1 MKAVL
6 CLIVA
11 LGYLAYTAFA
21 MPTNNDKEDDIGL
34 DIDPI
39 LLIQFLGATEPRLAL
54 KVLEKMLEISHVQNP
69 SGQSSKGISLKV
81 DRNLFLAFLEATNPQ
96 LALKALPKILGKNNI
111 HLMRRDLFNEHEMF
125 NSHHDE
131 HSKEKI
137 FRLY

>member
-21 MPTNNDKEDDIGL
+21 MPTNNDKEDGVSL

-54 KVLEKMLEISHVQNP
+54 KVLEKMC
-69 SGQSSKGISLKV
+69 
-81 DRNLFLAFLEATNPQ
+81 AF
-96 LALKALPKILGKNNI
+96 
-111 HLMRRDLFNEHEMF
+111 
-125 NSHHDE
+125 
-131 HSKEKI
+131 
-137 FRLY
+137 